1 MTNENITPAEVEQW
15 TEFHAELAK
24 LTPGEQ
30 QALGDWKPPAG
41 LVVNNRGLVAILSWL
56 SAHSF
61 PVTAQTL
68 QLAVGQNR
76 VQPFLSWEHIST
88 AVQSEHSRTDDGT
101 RFLGQGL
108 RKLPDGSYGK
118 TRADC
123 AREARE
129 AAEKANPQAT
139 QESLS
144 TDELRWKSMA
154 CEKRDSGN
162 THSQRDQLKRAFDN
176 AVAAGRDWRR
186 VYESVNSLYN
196 QMRKNEMIADRSR
209 YYRR

>member
-68 QLAVGQNR
+68 QLAVGQQR
-76 VQPFLSWEHIST
+76 VAPFLEWEHVST
-88 AVQSEHSRTDDGT
+88 VRPSQHSVTDDGKP
-101 RFLGQGL
+101 FLGDGL

-118 TRADC
+118 TRADY
-123 AREARE
+123 AKEARE
-129 AAEKANPQAT
+129 ASQVAIPQSQDPTADFW
-139 QESLS
+139 ES
-144 TDELRWKSMA
+144 KSI
-154 CEKRDSGN
+154 ERRDSGN
-162 THSQRDQLKRAFDN
+162 THSQRDQLKKCWDN
-176 AVAAGRDWRR
+176 AVAQTNRDWRR
-186 VYESVNSLYN
+186 VYEAVNKLYVEFRRTA
-196 QMRKNEMIADRSR
+196 QTADRSG
-209 YYRR
+209 YYRRP